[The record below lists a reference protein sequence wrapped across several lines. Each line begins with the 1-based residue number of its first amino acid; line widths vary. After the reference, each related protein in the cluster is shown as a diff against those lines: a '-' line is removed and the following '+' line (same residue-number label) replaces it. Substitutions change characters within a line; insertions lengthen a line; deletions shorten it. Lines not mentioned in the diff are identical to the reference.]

1 MQILKKLLLFL
12 FILII
17 ASLLFNGNAQETKI
31 SEASEVVEIIDNN
44 DQKQNDG
51 YINDDI
57 VEENNN
63 IFVIIVKAISS
74 FIKVIFQTI
83 LNIISKLVSSISS
96 FKCI

>member
-44 DQKQNDG
+44 DQKQTDG
-51 YINDDI
+51 YVNDNI
-57 VEENNN
+57 VEEDNNV
-63 IFVIIVKAISS
+63 FVIIVKAISS
-74 FIKVIFQTI
+74 FIKAIFQTI
-83 LNIISKLVSSISS
+83 LSIVSKLVSSLSS
-96 FKCI
+96 FKYI